1 MYQSVMGLSNSHHSV
16 SDHQLL
22 PKNIAAMPRYIA
34 SSISTNSSSSKV
46 WLSFSSNTP
55 VFLRVT
61 WSKKETAQ
69 RAHRLVS
76 HQFSMIAFKTC
87 GVVFFVTGHWPWQS
101 MQTMITIN
109 LDITSTHS
117 CSVFQPVIL
126 VFWRVAPNVH
136 PSSLPGTT
144 EKPVIGNVAQVGTQ
158 KPWKTHLKTN
168 IDSSKMMPYLKP
180 EIHFKSHHVSSLC

>member
-1 MYQSVMGLSNSHHSV
+1 MGLSNSHHSV

-87 GVVFFVTGHWPWQS
+87 GVVFFRHRTLTMTVNANDDNNKFGHYIDSFMFGFPAS
-101 MQTMITIN
+101 HISF
-109 LDITSTHS
+109 LEGSSKCSPFITSWNYRKACHWKRG
-117 CSVFQPVIL
+117 PGG
-126 VFWRVAPNVH
+126 H
-136 PSSLPGTT
+136 P
-144 EKPVIGNVAQVGTQ
+144 
-158 KPWKTHLKTN
+158 KTMEN
-168 IDSSKMMPYLKP
+168 PP
-180 EIHFKSHHVSSLC
+180 EN